1 MYDRLRSVINS
12 KVSDIQKGSSEKL
25 GPDLLK
31 YYEQSWHNFK
41 ISIKTMNGV
50 SSYLNKHWVSRE
62 REGLFPIFSLFFFLN
77 KLSFSGTKNRTWG
90 WCAKFYLWNL
100 QSWPN
105 RMAKRHVS
113 ETWKDFRMRLKA
125 NRGVQT
131 TRTTFFYN

>member
-62 REGLFPIFSLFFFLN
+62 REGLFLISLFFFQISYTDARQ
-77 KLSFSGTKNRTWG
+77 KGQ
-90 WCAKFYLWNL
+90 AKT
-100 QSWPN
+100 
-105 RMAKRHVS
+105 S
-113 ETWKDFRMRLKA
+113 ELGLIA
-125 NRGVQT
+125 V
-131 TRTTFFYN
+131 